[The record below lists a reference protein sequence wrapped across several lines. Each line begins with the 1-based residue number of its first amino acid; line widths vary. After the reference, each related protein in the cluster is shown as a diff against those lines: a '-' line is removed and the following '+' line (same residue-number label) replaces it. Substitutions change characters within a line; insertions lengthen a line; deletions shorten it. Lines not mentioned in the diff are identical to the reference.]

1 MKKTLILASAFL
13 ISSFAFAEKE
23 TVYISPNNDGVQDIL
38 EIPLQIKDRRYVS
51 EWSLV
56 IENEKGEIVRTI
68 GNKDN
73 RPEKVTFKTFWKSL
87 VTPKSGVK
95 VPAYVVWNGVT
106 DSGEVAPDGNYFYY
120 VTASDDNGNKSAT
133 QKLSVVVD
141 NTAPEAEVRQ
151 PSSDEKIFG
160 EGNKILFSVEQSGSP
175 EDEWTGEVT
184 DSDGKVVRTLKWTSG
199 APEKF
204 DWAGTDDNGKP
215 LPDGV
220 YNYRISARDRAGNV
234 SSPAG
239 ISNIIYSAEKPA
251 TNIAVLGNKYFSP
264 NSDGVS
270 DTVSFSVKIP
280 RPDERSGNRLS
291 SWSVKINGKNGE
303 TVRTFKNAGGGAEN
317 ASNPPE
323 ILIWDGKNDSG
334 AVVPEGG
341 YTAVVSAKYLN
352 GYETEL
358 VSSPEVLL
366 DVTSPAAKVKS
377 SSLTF
382 SPDGDGNLDTLV
394 ISQEIAENFGSPI
407 ENWTGKIVDENGGTV
422 RKYDFGSNPSSSVE
436 WNGLKDDDTI
446 ASDGNYRYVLSASD
460 LAGNSAEIWLENAVA
475 LDTSKTELMLASSP
489 RAFNPASSSRF
500 SASSVTISPVVK
512 SGSAVSSFNLEIK
525 DSDDKTVW
533 SRTGAS
539 LPESFAWNGKDS
551 DGNICADGN
560 YSAELSTK
568 SANGSEAFAKSQ
580 GFVIDTAAP
589 SVKISPEYVLFS
601 PDGDG
606 RKDVL
611 PAKVESSSEEKW
623 VATITDRENKTVW
636 AKVYSGKI
644 PENFEWD
651 GTDSSGNKVPDGN
664 YTLAFSA
671 SDPAGNFGSA
681 EVANIKVDNRETK
694 AYVTADL
701 NAFSPNGDGY
711 LDSQKFNVRVS
722 LADGIESWNFEILT
736 PEGKSVRKWTD
747 GENKESLPSEI
758 IWDGFDSEKNV
769 AEGVFAANLKI
780 SYEKGNYV
788 DVKSPA
794 FICSITPPAIH
805 VKTSPQYFSPD
816 NDGENDELY
825 INLRGDDI
833 VPLKNWSFVV
843 KDPENGKPFWTIS
856 GKSSITEQV
865 VWDGRG
871 NNGELVQSA
880 MDYPYTFTVTDT
892 LGLTSEADGKISVDV
907 LVIRE
912 GDVLKMAVPAIIFRA
927 DEADFGVQVVDG
939 NGNVV
944 KKGITEAQA
953 KNNERV
959 LKRIAK
965 ILNKFKNYTVTVEGH
980 ANSVTGLEDEETT
993 NKYGKALV
1001 PLSQSRAEFVVER
1014 LKDYGVAGSR
1024 LTAVGRGGRQPV
1036 SKFGD
1041 KDNAWKNRRVEF
1053 ILNK

>member
-1 MKKTLILASAFL
+1 MKKTLVLTAAFAF
-13 ISSFAFAEKE
+13 ISSLVFAEKE

-38 EIPLQIKDRRYVS
+38 EIPLQIKDKRYVS

-56 IENEKGEIVRTI
+56 VENSRGEIVRTI

-73 RPEKVTFKTFWKSL
+73 RPERITFKTFWKSL
-87 VTPKSGVK
+87 VIPKSGVK
-95 VPAYVVWNGVT
+95 VPSSVVWNGVT
-106 DSGEVAPDGNYFYY
+106 DSGEVAPDGIYFYY
-120 VTASDDNGNKSAT
+120 VTAADDNGNKSAT

-141 NTAPEAEVRQ
+141 NTAPEAVVRQ
-151 PSSDEKIFG
+151 PSADEKIFG
-160 EGNKILFSVEQSGSP
+160 EGNKILFSVVQSGSA
-175 EDEWTGEVT
+175 EDEWTGEIA
-184 DSDGKVVRTLKWTSG
+184 DSDGKIVRTLRWTFG

-220 YNYRISARDRAGNV
+220 YNYKIFARDRAGNV
-234 SSPAG
+234 SAPAG

-251 TNIAVLGNKYFSP
+251 TNIAVFGGRYFSP

-291 SWSVKINGKNGE
+291 SWSVKINDKNGK
-303 TVRTFKNAGGGAEN
+303 TIRTFAGGEN
-317 ASNPPE
+317 GDFSNPPE
-323 ILIWDGKNDSG
+323 ILTWDGKNDSG
-334 AVVPEGG
+334 AVSSEGG
-341 YTAVVSAKYLN
+341 YKAVVSAKYLN
-352 GYETEL
+352 GYETEP
-358 VSSPEVLL
+358 VSSPEVVL
-366 DVTSPAAKVKS
+366 DVTPPSARLKAS
-377 SSLTF
+377 GLTF

-394 ISQEIAENFGSPI
+394 ISQEIAGNSGSPI
-407 ENWTGKIVDENGGTV
+407 ENWTGKIVDENSRTV
-422 RKYDFGSNPSSSVE
+422 RSYDFGSNPSSSIE
-436 WNGLKDDDTI
+436 WDGLKDDGAI

-460 LAGNSAEIWLENAVA
+460 LAGNSSEIWLENSVA

-500 SASSVTISPVVK
+500 SPSFVTISPVVK
-512 SGSAVSSFNLEIK
+512 SGSAVSGFNLEIK
-525 DSDDKTVW
+525 NSDDKTVW
-533 SRTGAS
+533 SKNGNS
-539 LPESFAWNGKDS
+539 LPGSFAWNGKDS

-560 YSAELSTK
+560 YSAVLFTK
-568 SANGSEAFAKSQ
+568 STNGSEAFAKSQ
-580 GFVIDTAAP
+580 SFVIDTTEP

-606 RKDVL
+606 RKDIL
-611 PAKVESSSEEKW
+611 PAKVESSFEDKW
-623 VATITDRENKTVW
+623 IATITDRGNKTVW
-636 AKVYSGKI
+636 TKVYSGKI

-651 GTDSSGNKVPDGN
+651 GTDSSGNKVSDGN

-671 SDPAGNFGSA
+671 TDPAGNFGSA
-681 EVANIKVDNRETK
+681 EVADIKVDSREAK

-701 NAFSPNGDGY
+701 NAFSPNGDNY
-711 LDSQKFNVRVS
+711 LESQKFDVRVS
-722 LADGIESWNFEILT
+722 LSDGIESWSFDILT
-736 PEGKSVRKWTD
+736 PEGKSVRKWTG
-747 GENKESLPSEI
+747 GENKDALPSEI

-769 AEGVFAANLKI
+769 AEGIFTANLKI
-780 SYEKGNYV
+780 TYEKGNYV

-794 FICSITPPAIH
+794 FICSITPPAIQA
-805 VKTSPQYFSPD
+805 KTSPQYFSPD

-843 KDPENGKPFWTIS
+843 KDPENGKPFWSIS

-880 MDYPYTFTVTDT
+880 MDYPYTFTVTDS

-907 LVIRE
+907 LVIRD

-927 DEADFGVQVVDG
+927 DEADFGVQVLDG

-1001 PLSQSRAEFVVER
+1001 PLSQSRAEFVVEK
-1014 LKDYGVAGSR
+1014 LKDYGVAGAR
-1024 LTAVGRGGRQPV
+1024 LTAAGRGGRQPV